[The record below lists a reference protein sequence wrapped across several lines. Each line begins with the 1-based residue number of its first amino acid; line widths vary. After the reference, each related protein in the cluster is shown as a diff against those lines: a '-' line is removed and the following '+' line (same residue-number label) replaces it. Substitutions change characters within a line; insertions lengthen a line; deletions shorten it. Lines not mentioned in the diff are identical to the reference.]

1 LTIAGQTEVDR
12 YRLLAAVLPPNPEVL
27 WAPKPVELVPGPL
40 TVPAGPLV
48 P

>member
-12 YRLLAAVLPPNPEVL
+12 YRLLPAVLPPNPEVL
-27 WAPKPVELVPGPL
+27 PALEPVELAPGAL
-40 TVPAGPLV
+40 TGPLV